1 MPRPRKIRNVGCS
14 PDIVMY
20 KPAGVPARF
29 LNWTNLTLDE
39 FEAIRLIDYE
49 GQDQTQVAQSMGV
62 SRPTVT
68 RIYRSARKKIAQVL
82 VEAQA
87 LKIETSE
94 DAVGESP
101 ACMNENHPD

>member
-14 PDIVMY
+14 PDIVVY
-20 KPAGVPARF
+20 KPAGVQAKF

-49 GQDQTQVAQSMGV
+49 GQDQSQVAQSMGV

-82 VEAQA
+82 VEGQA
-87 LKIETSE
+87 LKIETTPE
-94 DAVGESP
+94 AANQTP
-101 ACMNENHPD
+101 ACMKNSDHH